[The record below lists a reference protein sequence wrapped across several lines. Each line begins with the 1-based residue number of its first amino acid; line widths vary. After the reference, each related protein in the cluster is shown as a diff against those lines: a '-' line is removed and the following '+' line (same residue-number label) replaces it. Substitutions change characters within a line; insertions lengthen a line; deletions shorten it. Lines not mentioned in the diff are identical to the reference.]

1 MLIWSVQELNYW
13 VCSERSKKIDMDEM
27 FEEGKEEEEEDE
39 DEEKTEEDCVLL
51 ECSNSQPKL
60 WVSW

>member
-1 MLIWSVQELNYW
+1 
-13 VCSERSKKIDMDEM
+13 M